1 MLALLASTV
10 GAYLLRLTAFRRS
23 HYAAF
28 RLEVILR
35 TRLSE
40 HLARLSLGQIQ
51 AIGASQLAK
60 VMHDDVKELH
70 VFVADSTPMH
80 ARAIAA
86 PLMALATLLWLDWRM
101 ALVALAI
108 PAVGLIIM
116 GLIIRGSQDMN
127 KRPQ

>member
-51 AIGASQLAK
+51 G
-60 VMHDDVKELH
+60 
-70 VFVADSTPMH
+70 PGPRR
-80 ARAIAA
+80 RAV
-86 PLMALATLLWLDWRM
+86 
-101 ALVALAI
+101 ALVREGFQSSRRSLILAAL
-108 PAVGLIIM
+108 PRRL
-116 GLIIRGSQDMN
+116 R
-127 KRPQ
+127 R